1 MWPLPIEN
9 SLLHNTYHQIHMT
22 QGAIFLFFKKLNV
35 TFSLN
40 LFSMT
45 WNKRQNSM
53 SSAGKF
59 PPCPPSSYI
68 FLFCFRFQ
76 KTYETNIGMI

>member
-1 MWPLPIEN
+1 
-9 SLLHNTYHQIHMT
+9 MT
-22 QGAIFLFFKKLNV
+22 QGAIFLFFKNENV
-35 TFSLN
+35 IFSLN

-59 PPCPPSSYI
+59 PHALPHHI
-68 FLFCFRFQ
+68 FFFFAFDFKKHMKLANDYFVQ
-76 KTYETNIGMI
+76 KKEKKY